1 MATTN
6 YNQVIADLQKKSTKT
21 KKDLEFL
28 LKKYEDLL
36 HEINAVYLEERMAVM
51 SSRDGEGRTEDDLRG
66 FYKLIQVL
74 KRNRDI
80 IGSTLRGF
88 SNLRPTSEFKFV
100 EEDIMTPVS
109 ALEKK
114 TSSQII
120 IGDSEINDNFLM
132 SDEFISKTV
141 PETSEPNTELE
152 NKNEGINNEQE

>member
-100 EEDIMTPVS
+100 E
-109 ALEKK
+109 
-114 TSSQII
+114 Q
-120 IGDSEINDNFLM
+120 
-132 SDEFISKTV
+132 SKECGKGFPT
-141 PETSEPNTELE
+141 
-152 NKNEGINNEQE
+152 